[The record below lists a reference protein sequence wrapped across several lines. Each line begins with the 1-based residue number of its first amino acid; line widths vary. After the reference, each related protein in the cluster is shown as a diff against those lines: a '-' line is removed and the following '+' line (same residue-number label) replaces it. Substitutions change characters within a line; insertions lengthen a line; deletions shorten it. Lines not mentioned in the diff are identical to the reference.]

1 MKFCLVFLL
10 ITSSFLATAVEKA
23 PVVSK
28 LVLSEGQKTA
38 LRSAMFE
45 NQRRIEA
52 MVDLLSRGQWEG
64 LEKAAL
70 AIAKDP
76 VLVKTSVG
84 QEFPQEFKEHM
95 LELVGAAS
103 TLAKAAKR
111 HKGDLVMSNYYRI
124 LSTCMNCH
132 ARFAPNLF
140 EQKKE
145 YTPPQSLP
153 PKYYK
158 APDDWR

>member
-1 MKFCLVFLL
+1 MLSTLF
-10 ITSSFLATAVEKA
+10 AHAVEKA

-28 LVLSEGQKTA
+28 LVLSEEQKTA
-38 LRSAMFE
+38 LRTAMFE

-76 VLVKTSVG
+76 VLVRSSFA
-84 QEFPQEFKEHM
+84 QEFPQEYKEHM

-103 TLAKAAKR
+103 TLAKA
-111 HKGDLVMSNYYRI
+111 
-124 LSTCMNCH
+124 
-132 ARFAPNLF
+132 
-140 EQKKE
+140 
-145 YTPPQSLP
+145 
-153 PKYYK
+153 
-158 APDDWR
+158 PDDWR